1 MCTQLELAMLVL
13 VENEFHDVMKV
24 IYEISY
30 SFIILGWANHL
41 CYGECFKGG
50 L

>member
-1 MCTQLELAMLVL
+1 
-13 VENEFHDVMKV
+13 MKI

-30 SFIILGWANHL
+30 SVIILGWANHF

-50 L
+50 I